1 MEDTWIQLFIKALI
15 PATIIGLTYPW
26 LGMWSVLVAIVLG
39 SIIET
44 AIFGNHD
51 LGLTSFKTSLI
62 STLIPALIIGI
73 TYQWLGV
80 WSLLLAV
87 IVGPII
93 ENSLFQSI

>member
-1 MEDTWIQLFIKALI
+1 MEDTWIQLFIKGLI

-51 LGLTSFKTSLI
+51 LGLTSFKTPLI
-62 STLIPALIIGI
+62 SALIPALIIGI